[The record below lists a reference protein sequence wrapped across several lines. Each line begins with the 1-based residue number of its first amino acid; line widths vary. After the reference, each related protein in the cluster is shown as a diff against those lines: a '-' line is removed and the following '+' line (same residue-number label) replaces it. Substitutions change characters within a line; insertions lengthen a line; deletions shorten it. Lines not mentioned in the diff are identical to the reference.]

1 MKKNK
6 SNNLIYIIFIIF
18 LIIISFYFIYKYR
31 NLIESFDT
39 VNIDDLQLYVIS
51 LRHQNRLDNITN
63 QQERIKLPIEIFDAV
78 NGDKLDLNK
87 LINENIVDAH
97 LINGTSNRNRE
108 IGCYMSHL
116 YIYNKIQNDQN
127 DQNDQNVQN
136 DQNNKK
142 KYKYTVIFEDDFN
155 NKHSDLID
163 EIISIIN
170 QLNNANIDFDFI
182 YLGNHHENRGELV
195 INNIYK
201 VSNNTHL
208 YGLHAYIINNKN
220 INKIVNN
227 LKYIDGLIDVKIQ
240 DHSLNGTFN
249 TYVIY
254 PTIVDPLGIKSTI
267 QK

>member
-6 SNNLIYIIFIIF
+6 NNNFIYIIFIIF
-18 LIIISFYFIYKYR
+18 SIIILFYFINKYR
-31 NLIESFDT
+31 NLIESFET

-87 LINENIVDAH
+87 LINENIVDTH
-97 LINGTSNRNRE
+97 LVNGTSNRNRE

-127 DQNDQNVQN
+127 DKND
-136 DQNNKK
+136 KK

-155 NKHSDLID
+155 NKHNDLID

-182 YLGNHHENRGELV
+182 YLGNHRKNRGELV
-195 INNIYK
+195 INNIY
-201 VSNNTHL
+201 
-208 YGLHAYIINNKN
+208 N
-220 INKIVNN
+220 INDTKINCLEFFVHNYNKLSDKNVILYN
-227 LKYIDGLIDVKIQ
+227 LYNLIK
-240 DHSLNGTFN
+240 N
-249 TYVIY
+249 
-254 PTIVDPLGIKSTI
+254 
-267 QK
+267 

>member
-1 MKKNK
+1 MKKKN
-6 SNNLIYIIFIIF
+6 NNLFYIIFIIF
-18 LIIISFYFIYKYR
+18 FIIISFYFINKYR
-31 NLIESFDT
+31 NLIESFET

-87 LINENIVDAH
+87 LINENIVDTH
-97 LINGTSNRNRE
+97 LVNGTSNRNRE

-127 DQNDQNVQN
+127 DQN
-136 DQNNKK
+136 NKK

-155 NKHSDLID
+155 NKHNDLID

-182 YLGNHHENRGELV
+182 YLGNHRENRGELV

-220 INKIVNN
+220 INKIVNE

-240 DHSLNGTFN
+240 DFSLNGTFN

-254 PTIVDPLGIKSTI
+254 PTIVDPLGIESTI